1 MTTIHI
7 ADLSSSKEL
16 DSEALSAVHGGQD
29 NQAIATSQSN
39 VQAMVAAANVGNGS
53 VFGGP
58 ANIQSDNTFDQH
70 ASNYNN
76 ATNVDVLLAG
86 LGVPVRR

>member
-29 NQAIATSQSN
+29 NQAIAGSQSN